1 MAAAPSPAEGDAAL
15 TPAQQALV
23 AVWEAHMQ
31 HEFATRSADATME
44 TMSGAPSVNHVPVLT
59 GGVGS
64 DQVRAFYATPFIL
77 QMAPDLE
84 IIPVVRTVGAVRL
97 IDEMIARFTDTVPM
111 NWMLPGVPPT
121 GKPVEIAV
129 VAVVEFRDGK
139 VAQERIYWDQWDQAA
154 VLAQLGLLDADA
166 LPLAGAESARK
177 VLDPSLPANALIER
191 VHRRSQ

>member
-44 TMSGAPSVNHVPVLT
+44 TMSDTPSVNHVPVLT

-64 DQVRAFYATPFIL
+64 DQVRAFYATPFIP

-97 IDEMIARFTDTVPM
+97 IDEMIARFTHTVPM

-129 VAVVEFRDGK
+129 VAAVEFRDGK
-139 VAQERIYWDQWDQAA
+139 VAQVRIYWDQAA

-191 VHRRSQ
+191 VQRRSQ